1 MNNISPPSDPPHS
14 IFPTLHHTVLP
25 HSHTNSIHF
34 LYQVL
39 FHYTYK
45 AEYFSLL
52 KQTCLRTDSNGL
64 PLPFASSD
72 HNYAIVSLMILQV
85 KVILLVGQRNMSV
98 LSGQQFLYSILIDH
112 ISAIVRCGGSASY
125 LVHCAELR
133 SVHCIRISN
142 GTAILERDF
151 IWLI

>member
-85 KVILLVGQRNMSV
+85 KVILLVGQRNMSG
-98 LSGQQFLYSILIDH
+98 LSG
-112 ISAIVRCGGSASY
+112 
-125 LVHCAELR
+125 
-133 SVHCIRISN
+133 
-142 GTAILERDF
+142 
-151 IWLI
+151 